1 MTATVSK
8 TTISRTTLQD
18 FLHRSDIDEAPAW
31 EFNQREVTRKPMGG
45 GKHSRLQKRL
55 VSTIDRTESQYEAFP
70 ELRCTVG
77 NRSVVPDVVVLS
89 TDRIPLD
96 ETGEI
101 VSAGIEFAPEWT
113 IEILSPKQNQTRVTG
128 NILHYLRYG
137 SLLGWLVDPEMRSV
151 LVYWPHRLPEICTG
165 DDVLPVL
172 ADLELTLSAEQ
183 LFRCLRLS

>member
-1 MTATVSK
+1 MTVTV
-8 TTISRTTLQD
+8 SRTTMLQD
-18 FLHRSDIDEAPAW
+18 FLQQSDIDEAPAW
-31 EFNQREVTRKPMGG
+31 EFNQGEVTRKPIGG

-55 VSTIDRTESQYEAFP
+55 VSTIDRIESQYEAFS

-77 NRSVVPDVVVLS
+77 NRSVVPDVVVMS

-101 VSAGIEFAPEWT
+101 VSAGIELAPEWT
-113 IEILSPKQNQTRVTG
+113 IEILSPKQNQTKVTG
-128 NILHYLRYG
+128 NILHCLRYG

-151 LVYWPHRLPEICTG
+151 LVYWPNRLPEICTG